1 MFNFDTPI
9 AREHSHCEKYDGRMA
24 KFGRE
29 DVVPLWVADMDFAA
43 PPCVQEALA
52 QRLAHPVLGY
62 SFAPD
67 SLYEA
72 LYAWFARRHAWQ
84 IDPAQVMLTP
94 GVVPSLF
101 AAVQALTEEG
111 DGVIVPTPVY
121 PPFFAAVER
130 SQRKLLACPLKMA
143 GNARCY
149 DTDTTANITN
159 DAVAPASGRHDAC
172 RYELDFEHLEKLAP
186 KAKMILLCS
195 PHNPVGRVWSKEEL
209 TQLIDI
215 ALRHNLIIV
224 SDDIHCD
231 LVLRPAPNAQH
242 PTNKHIPIATLAPKE
257 LRLVTAIAP
266 SKTFNIPG
274 LNGSALVVSHA
285 QDKRAIS
292 QVLARLPVSPFNPLT
307 MAAFEAAYAQGE
319 SWLEALLPYLSANR
333 DWVIQQLVGSPITP
347 NCPEATALMWLD
359 CRALGKNNAE
369 LKEFF
374 VQQAGLGLNDGQSF
388 GANGEGFM
396 RLNIGTQRAVL
407 AQALG
412 LLGEALSML

>member
-1 MFNFDTPI
+1 MFNFDAPI
-9 AREHSHCEKYDGRMA
+9 SRQHTYCEKYDGRMA
-24 KFGRE
+24 KFGRD
-29 DVVPLWVADMDFAA
+29 DVIPLWVADMDFAA

-52 QRLAHPVLGY
+52 RRLAHPVLGY

-101 AAVQALTEEG
+101 ASVQALTAEG

-130 SQRKLLACPLKMA
+130 SQRRLLACPLKMA
-143 GNARCY
+143 GIARHK
-149 DTDTTANITN
+149 
-159 DAVAPASGRHDAC
+159 ASC
-172 RYELDFEHLEKLAP
+172 YELDFERLEELAP
-186 KAKMILLCS
+186 NAKMILLCS
-195 PHNPVGRVWSKEEL
+195 PHNPIGRVWSQEEL
-209 TQLIDI
+209 ARLIDI
-215 ALRHNLIIV
+215 ALCHHLIIV

-231 LVLRPAPNAQH
+231 LVLRTSNAERPAPSA
-242 PTNKHIPIATLAPKE
+242 PLPAIKHTPLATLTPKE

-274 LNGSALVVSHA
+274 LNGSALVVSHT
-285 QDKRAIS
+285 QDRRAIS

-307 MAAFEAAYAQGE
+307 MTAFEAAYAGGE
-319 SWLEALLPYLSANR
+319 AWLEALLPYLSANR
-333 DWVIQQLVGSPITP
+333 NWVIQTLADSPIAP
-347 NCPEATALMWLD
+347 NYPEATALMWLD
-359 CRALGKNNAE
+359 CRALGKSNAE
-369 LKEFF
+369 LKQFF
-374 VQQAGLGLNDGQSF
+374 VQQAGLGLNDGLSF

-396 RLNIGTQRAVL
+396 RLNIGTQQAVL
-407 AQALG
+407 AQALAQ
-412 LLGEALSML
+412 LRAALSALS